1 MKKEICNSTDPSP
14 SVSRQDLDYWL
25 ERQTEYQQTL
35 NVIESRGENSES
47 VWKLRGKLE
56 AVGETIAYLQRKIN
70 NP

>member
-1 MKKEICNSTDPSP
+1 MSNSTDPSP
-14 SVSRQDLDYWL
+14 SVSCQDLDYWL

-56 AVGETIAYLQRKIN
+56 AVGETIAYLQRKLN
-70 NP
+70 KV